1 MERQTKRL
9 LKEAF
14 NVELYQR
21 YDFVIESVAQDLAGM
36 QEIPGLRS
44 SEEVFGYLNGAAAV
58 ISVVFGGPDA
68 RRDIARIVD
77 EIASSDA
84 YRKL

>member
-9 LKEAF
+9 LEEAF

-21 YDFVIESVAQDLAGM
+21 YHYVIESVARHLAGM
-36 QEIPGLRS
+36 QETPDPHS

-58 ISVVFGGPDA
+58 ISVVFGEPDA
-68 RRDIARIVD
+68 RSDIARIVD

-84 YRKL
+84 YRGL